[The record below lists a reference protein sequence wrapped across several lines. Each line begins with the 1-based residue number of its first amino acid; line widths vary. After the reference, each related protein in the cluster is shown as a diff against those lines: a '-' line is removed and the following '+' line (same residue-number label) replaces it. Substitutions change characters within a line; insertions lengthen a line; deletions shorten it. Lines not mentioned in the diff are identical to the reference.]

1 MAITYFQDTIFT
13 QDTTLS
19 APGDGT
25 ALQVAQNNFFATKD
39 YTLLAVV
46 ASIGTNV
53 IVRLDGSID
62 GTNYAP
68 IIAAKTITTDGSHA
82 YSVSGMPVKWLKP
95 VFTSESGGSPTVAF
109 HLAAI

>member
-39 YTLLAVV
+39 YTLIAVV

-53 IVRLDGSID
+53 KVRLDGSID

-68 IIAAKTITTDGSHA
+68 IIAEKTITADGSHA
-82 YSVSGMPVKWLKP
+82 YSVSGMPVKWIKP
-95 VFTSESGGSPTVAF
+95 VFTSENGGSPTVTF